1 MQTLNAM
8 AQKESIDIKELK
20 AGLEDKLLHLKP
32 YYLEARNEIVE
43 PEDITVVTQY
53 FMKKWVSRLGPT
65 LSLLIIRLRMYCY
78 YNRKTREKRDWCFPS
93 QETLAKD
100 IGVSYKTIARELK
113 KEIAKS
119 FIRREARYVYNQEL
133 RKKVRTTD
141 TYYIAMDDPLIPE
154 DEQLLKV
161 KVAEMLL
168 KDEKN
173 NGKGAKGKEDAPTG
187 QFVLQVGSPIGQSVR
202 QVGNS
207 GEIGSPTGQFVPHI
221 STDKLSEEEVLLRD
235 TNNVNVN
242 KNFLDKQQYQ
252 INGLVE
258 QILDIC
264 QDKKSTKFYIK
275 VASIMP
281 DQTIYRALSEVK
293 DTALT
298 GEVKKSKGAIFT
310 YLIKRY
316 AQEQGIAL

>member
-1 MQTLNAM
+1 M
-8 AQKESIDIKELK
+8 AEKKSINIRELK
-20 AGLEDKLLHLKP
+20 DGLEDKMPDLKP
-32 YYLEARNEIVE
+32 FYLEARNEIVE
-43 PEDITVVTQY
+43 PADITIVTQY

-78 YNRKTREKRDWCFPS
+78 YNKKTKEKRDWCFPG

-113 KEIAKS
+113 KEIAQN
-119 FIRREARYVYNQEL
+119 FIKREARYIYNQEL

-154 DEQLLKV
+154 DEALLKK
-161 KVAEMLL
+161 KVAEKLFN
-168 KDEKN
+168 DEKN
-173 NGKGAKGKEDAPTG
+173 KGKDPNAEKA
-187 QFVLQVGSPIGQSVR
+187 SPIGQSVR
-202 QVGNS
+202 QVGS
-207 GEIGSPTGQFVPHI
+207 PTGQSVLQAADLWETGSPTGQFVPHI
-221 STDKLSEEEVLLRD
+221 SSDKLSEEEVLIRN

-242 KNFLDKQQYQ
+242 KKFLNKQRYQ

-258 QILDIC
+258 QILDLC
-264 QDKKSTKFYIK
+264 QDKKSTRFYIK
-275 VASIMP
+275 VASIIP

-310 YLIKRY
+310 HLIKKY
-316 AQEQGIAL
+316 AREQGIAL

>member
-1 MQTLNAM
+1 M
-8 AQKESIDIKELK
+8 AQKETVNIKELK
-20 AGLEDKLLHLKP
+20 DGLEDKLLDLKP

-43 PEDITVVTQY
+43 PGDITVVTQY

-78 YNRKTREKRDWCFPS
+78 YNKQTREKRDWCFPG

-113 KEIAKS
+113 KEIAKN
-119 FIRREARYVYNQEL
+119 FIKREARYIYNQEL

-141 TYYIAMDDPLIPE
+141 TYYIAMDDPLIAE
-154 DEQLLKV
+154 DEELLKK
-161 KVAEMLL
+161 KVAGKLF

-173 NGKGAKGKEDAPTG
+173 EGEDPKPEKASPTG
-187 QFVLQVGSPIGQSVR
+187 QFVLQVNSPTGQSVR
-202 QVGNS
+202 QVENL
-207 GEIGSPTGQFVPHI
+207 GETGPPTGQFVPHI
-221 STDKLSEEEVLLRD
+221 SSDKLSEEEVPLRD
-235 TNNVNVN
+235 TNNVNVS
-242 KNFLDKQQYQ
+242 KKILDKQKYQ
-252 INGLVE
+252 INDLVE

-264 QDKKSTKFYIK
+264 QDEKSTKFYTK
-275 VASIMP
+275 VASMMP

-310 YLIKRY
+310 HLIKKY
-316 AQEQGIAL
+316 AQEEGVAL